1 MSWIPRR
8 AFFRLMA
15 AGLSALL
22 VLPRRLW
29 GQALEGLPDAPL
41 LAIGQSVLPE
51 ELGVEGRERIVVG
64 FQRWLNNFRPEPE
77 MAAGWGSAEI
87 PHGAPDPTL
96 RWIRQLEQLDEMAG
110 QRRGTAF
117 ADLAEAERLAL
128 LRAAITEESLPLR
141 SPAEAR
147 HVAVG
152 LLAFFYR
159 SPEATNL
166 CYQAAINSQSCRD
179 LAAAREKP
187 SLLQPGA

>member
-22 VLPRRLW
+22 ILPRRLW
-29 GQALEGLPDAPL
+29 GRALQRLPYASL
-41 LAIGQSVLPE
+41 LAIGQSILPD
-51 ELGVEGRERIVVG
+51 ELGGEGRERIVAG
-64 FQRWLNNFRPEPE
+64 FQRWLDEFRPEPE

-87 PHGAPDPTL
+87 PHGPPDPTL
-96 RWIRQLEQLDEMAG
+96 RWIQQLEQLDEMAS
-110 QRRGTAF
+110 QRRGTPF

-128 LRAAITEESLPLR
+128 LRNVITEESLPLR
-141 SPAEAR
+141 SPAEAQ

-166 CYQAAINSQSCRD
+166 CYRAVINSQSCRD
-179 LAAAREKP
+179 LATAREKP